1 MLAFLNSTKTSALK
15 KQAKEELTS
24 EASMRN
30 SRKQS
35 QSFKAGKVSV
45 RKTSALS
52 LVVLACL
59 ASGCALGGGAG
70 DGKNGWYSA
79 IAAISGAPSLDQI
92 VEKLDSE
99 PRQSTIDK
107 INELLNHGGVSQTT
121 KQEASYV
128 LAKLLKKDWSPA
140 SVGGQADETYTTMV
154 GLFKNSAKYAP
165 LSQRSSKHLLD
176 IATKAGDDAQIR
188 ECLRVLKSTS
198 KSAED
203 KAYADYT
210 LGQTVLKAG
219 EYDAAMQLFQT
230 VKQEAPT
237 SKYSYGSSYY
247 IGDLL
252 LKTTPAPTPEAAE
265 QAIGLFKDY
274 LKNAPDGRFA
284 PEIAG
289 RLEALAAQGTIQ
301 LTPADYDVLG
311 KAYYNFGNSSAA
323 LKAWDKSDPGKNLF
337 LRSIA
342 LSRLNRHEEARA
354 TLLQAI
360 KNDPQSRSYSAAGT
374 LLSNP
379 LTKAQAL
386 DLWKAC
392 LAAAPVHAD
401 AALWNIG
408 IRASGDEGLP
418 CFREIIKRF
427 PTSEFAAE
435 SSWWLFWHEAKTGDK
450 KRYPTAIQIGTQAA
464 RQYPETRQAARL
476 LFWIGKL
483 QERLGQKGMA
493 INAYTAAYERFPSNY
508 YGYRARHRLAA
519 LKPGGAD
526 AGWSTKIGRQHPQ
539 PNWRWPEPELP
550 TTKAGADAPFD
561 PTFMS
566 LFRLNQWDEC
576 VELLPSSAPRTLKSA
591 LLAKLGMNMEA
602 IGAASKIAD
611 GKPIKNDI
619 WQESYPLE
627 FGQYVSENASVRGV
641 DPLLV
646 HALIREESRYK
657 PSAVSRSHALGL
669 MQLLVGTAYGSAKK
683 VGITLSGESDITRPE
698 VNIKLGTYYL
708 SYAIQRF
715 GGNAMLG
722 VASYNGGPGAVGSWM
737 RRHTSGDFDLFVENI
752 PFRETRDYVRKV
764 FGSYWTYQQI
774 YSK

>member
-1 MLAFLNSTKTSALK
+1 MQGRRSQNSKVEKAP
-15 KQAKEELTS
+15 
-24 EASMRN
+24 R
-30 SRKQS
+30 RK
-35 QSFKAGKVSV
+35 AAEIAV
-45 RKTSALS
+45 AA
-52 LVVLACL
+52 LACL
-59 ASGCALGGGAG
+59 ATGCAVAGGNGG
-70 DGKNGWYSA
+70 SENGWFSA
-79 IAAISGAPSLDQI
+79 LAAMTGAPSLDQI
-92 VEKLDSE
+92 VDKLNTEPPQATGEKLKE
-99 PRQSTIDK
+99 LID
-107 INELLNHGGVSQTT
+107 HPGVSQTT

-128 LAKLLKKDWSPA
+128 LGKLLKRDWSP
-140 SVGGQADETYTTMV
+140 VGVSGQTDETYTTMV
-154 GLFKNSAKYAP
+154 VLFKNAAKYAP
-165 LSQRSSKHLLD
+165 LSQRASKHLLD
-176 IATKAGDDAQIR
+176 IAVKAGDDVQIR
-188 ECLRVLKSTS
+188 ECLRVLKAT
-198 KSAED
+198 ARTPED

-247 IGDLL
+247 IADLI
-252 LKTTPAPTPEAAE
+252 LKTSPAPAPEAAD
-265 QAIGLFKDY
+265 QAISLFKDY

-289 RLEALAAQGTIQ
+289 RLEALAAAGTIQ

-311 KAYYNFGNSSAA
+311 KAYYNFGNWTSA
-323 LKAWDKSDPGKNLF
+323 LKAWDKADPAKNLF

-342 LSRLNRHEEARA
+342 LMHMNRHDDAKA
-354 TLLQAI
+354 TLISAI
-360 KNDPQSRSYSAAGT
+360 KNDPTSRSYSAAGA

-379 LTKAQAL
+379 LTKAGAT

-392 LAAAPVHAD
+392 LAAGPQHAD
-401 AALWNIG
+401 AALWNVA
-408 IRASGDEGLP
+408 IRANGDEGLP
-418 CFREIIKRF
+418 LFREIIKKF

-435 SSWWLFWHEAKTGDK
+435 SSWWLFWHEVKSGDK
-450 KRYPTAIQIGTQAA
+450 KRYPAAIQLGTQAS

-519 LKPGGAD
+519 LKPGGRD
-526 AGWSTKIGRQHPQ
+526 AGWSTKIGRLHPQ
-539 PNWRWPEPELP
+539 PDWRWPEPEVP
-550 TTKAGADAPFD
+550 APKAGAEAAFD

-576 VELLPSSAPRTLKSA
+576 LELLPSSAPRTLKSA
-591 LLAKLGMNMEA
+591 LYAKAGMNMEA

-611 GKPIKNDI
+611 GKPVKNDL
-619 WQESYPLE
+619 WHESYPLE
-627 FGQYVSENASVRGV
+627 FGQYVAANASERGV

-715 GGNAMLG
+715 NGNAMLG

-737 RRHTSGDFDLFVENI
+737 RRHAASGSGDFDLFVENI

-764 FGSYWTYQQI
+764 FGSYWNYQTL
-774 YSK
+774 YGK

>member
-1 MLAFLNSTKTSALK
+1 MPHSRPPFQNFKVEKFALRKGSAL
-15 KQAKEELTS
+15 AII
-24 EASMRN
+24 A
-30 SRKQS
+30 
-35 QSFKAGKVSV
+35 
-45 RKTSALS
+45 
-52 LVVLACL
+52 LACL
-59 ASGCALGGGAG
+59 ASGCALAGGN
-70 DGKNGWYSA
+70 GKDAWFSA
-79 IAAISGAPSLDQI
+79 FAAMTGGPSLDQI
-92 VEKLDSE
+92 VEKLNSE
-99 PRQSTIDK
+99 PTQVTRDK
-107 INELLNHGGVSQTT
+107 LKELLEHPGASQAT

-128 LAKLLKKDWSPA
+128 LGKLLKKDWSP
-140 SVGGQADETYTTMV
+140 VGISGQTDETYTTMV
-154 GLFKNSAKYAP
+154 GLFKNAAKYAP
-165 LSQRSSKHLLD
+165 LSQRASKQLLD
-176 IATKAGDDAQIR
+176 IATKAADDAQIR
-188 ECLRVLKSTS
+188 ECLRVLKSQARTG
-198 KSAED
+198 EE
-203 KAYADYT
+203 KAFADYT
-210 LGQTVLKAG
+210 LGQTILKSG
-219 EYDAAMQLFQT
+219 EYDAAMQLFQQ

-237 SKYSYGSSYY
+237 SKYSYGASYY
-247 IGDLL
+247 IADLI
-252 LKTTPAPTPEAAE
+252 LKATPAPTAEAAE
-265 QAIGLFKDY
+265 QAISLFKDY

-289 RLEALAAQGTIQ
+289 RLEGLAGQGTIQ
-301 LTPADYDVLG
+301 LSASDYEILAR
-311 KAYYNFGNSSAA
+311 AYYNFGNWNNA
-323 LKAWDKSDPGKNLF
+323 LKAWDRADSNKNLF
-337 LRSIA
+337 LRAIA
-342 LSRLNRHEEARA
+342 LSHINRHEDARA
-354 TLLQAI
+354 TLIQAI
-360 KNDPQSRSYSAAGT
+360 KNDPNSRSYSSAGA

-379 LTKAQAL
+379 LTKAQAS

-408 IRASGDEGLP
+408 IRANGDEGLP
-418 CFREIIKRF
+418 YFKEIIKRY

-435 SSWWLFWHEAKTGDK
+435 SSWWLFWHEAKSGDK
-450 KRYPTAIQIGTQAA
+450 KRYPAAIQIGTQAA

-483 QERLGQKGMA
+483 HERLGQKGMA
-493 INAYTAAYERFPSNY
+493 INAYTAASERFPSNY

-519 LKPGGAD
+519 LKPGGHD
-526 AGWSTKIGRQHPQ
+526 AGWSTRIGRLHPQ
-539 PNWRWPEPELP
+539 PNWSWPEPQLP
-550 TTKAGADAPFD
+550 ATKAGADAAFD

-566 LFRLNQWDEC
+566 LFRLSQWDEC
-576 VELLPSSAPRTLKSA
+576 VELLPASAPRTLKSA
-591 LLAKLGMNMEA
+591 LLAKMGSNMEA
-602 IGAASKIAD
+602 IGAASKIAE
-611 GKPIKNDI
+611 GKPVKNEL

-627 FGQYVSENASVRGV
+627 FGQYVAENASVRGV

-737 RRHTSGDFDLFVENI
+737 KRHTSGDFDLFVENI

-764 FGSYWTYQQI
+764 FGSYWTYQQL
-774 YSK
+774 YGK

>member
-1 MLAFLNSTKTSALK
+1 MPDPSRQSQRFKVEKLTPAKASALTIV
-15 KQAKEELTS
+15 L
-24 EASMRN
+24 
-30 SRKQS
+30 
-35 QSFKAGKVSV
+35 
-45 RKTSALS
+45 
-52 LVVLACL
+52 LACL
-59 ASGCALGGGAG
+59 VSGCALGGDDKNNWLGAF
-70 DGKNGWYSA
+70 
-79 IAAISGAPSLDQI
+79 AAMTGGPSLDQI
-92 VEKLDSE
+92 VEKLNSE
-99 PRQSTIDK
+99 TTQSTRDK
-107 INELLNHGGVSQTT
+107 LKELLEHPGVSQTT

-128 LAKLLKKDWSPA
+128 LGRLLKKDWSPVA
-140 SVGGQADETYTTMV
+140 INGQADETYATMV
-154 GLFKNSAKYAP
+154 ASFKNAAKYAP
-165 LSQRSSKHLLD
+165 LSQRASKHLLD
-176 IATKAGDDAQIR
+176 IATKAADDAQIR
-188 ECLRVLKSTS
+188 ECLKVLKLQA
-198 KSAED
+198 KSPED

-219 EYDAAMQLFQT
+219 EYDAAMGLFQL

-247 IGDLL
+247 IADLI
-252 LKTTPAPTPEAAE
+252 LKSTPAPSAE
-265 QAIGLFKDY
+265 TADQAISLFKDY

-289 RLEALAAQGTIQ
+289 RLETMAAQGIIQ
-301 LTPADYDVLG
+301 LGPADYDVL
-311 KAYYNFGNSSAA
+311 ARTYYNFGNWTGA
-323 LKAWDKSDPGKNLF
+323 LKAWDRTDSSKNLF
-337 LRSIA
+337 LRAIA
-342 LSRLNRHEEARA
+342 LSHVNRHDEARA
-354 TLLQAI
+354 TLIQAI
-360 KNDPQSRSYSAAGT
+360 KNDPKSRSYSAAGA

-379 LTKAQAL
+379 LTKAQAS

-392 LAAAPVHAD
+392 LAAGPVHAD

-408 IRASGDEGLP
+408 IRATGDEGLSY
-418 CFREIIKRF
+418 FREIIKRF

-435 SSWWLFWHEAKTGDK
+435 SSWWLFWHEAKSGDK
-450 KRYPTAIQIGTQAA
+450 KRYPAAIQIATQAA
-464 RQYPETRQAARL
+464 RQYPETRQAARM

-483 QERLGQKGMA
+483 QERLAQKGMA

-519 LKPGGAD
+519 LKPGGHD

-539 PNWRWPEPELP
+539 PDWTWPEPQLP
-550 TTKAGADAPFD
+550 AQKAGSDNAFD
-561 PTFMS
+561 STFNA

-576 VELLPSSAPRTLKSA
+576 VELLPASAPRTLKSA
-591 LLAKLGMNMEA
+591 LLAKMGLNLEA
-602 IGAASKIAD
+602 IGAASRIAD
-611 GKPIKNDI
+611 GKPIKNEI

-627 FGQYVSENASVRGV
+627 FGRYVAENASLRGV

-657 PSAVSRSHALGL
+657 PTAVSRSHALGL

-722 VASYNGGPGAVGSWM
+722 VASYNGGPGAVGGWM
-737 RRHTSGDFDLFVENI
+737 KRHTSGDFDLFVENI

-764 FGSYWTYQQI
+764 FGSYWTYQQL
-774 YSK
+774 YGK

>member
-1 MLAFLNSTKTSALK
+1 MLAFLNSTNTSALK
-15 KQAKEELTS
+15 NRAKEELTS
-24 EASMRN
+24 EASMR
-30 SRKQS
+30 RRQF
-35 QSFKAGKVSV
+35 QSFKVEKFAS
-45 RKTSALS
+45 RKGSALAI
-52 LVVLACL
+52 VLLASL
-59 ASGCALGGGAG
+59 ASGCALGGNSGE
-70 DGKNGWYSA
+70 GKNGWFSA
-79 IAAISGAPSLDQI
+79 FAAMTGAPSLDQI
-92 VEKLDSE
+92 VEKLGNE
-99 PRQSTIDK
+99 PPQATSDK
-107 INELLNHGGVSQTT
+107 LKELIEHPGVSQTT

-128 LAKLLKKDWSPA
+128 LAKLLKKDWSP
-140 SVGGQADETYTTMV
+140 VGISGQTDETYTTML
-154 GLFKNSAKYAP
+154 GLFKNAAKYAP
-165 LSQRSSKHLLD
+165 LSQRASKHILE
-176 IATKAGDDAQIR
+176 IATKAADDAQIR
-188 ECLRVLKSTS
+188 ECLRVLKATA
-198 KSAED
+198 KTPED

-210 LGQTVLKAG
+210 LAQTVLKAG
-219 EYDAAMQLFQT
+219 EYESAMQLFQL

-247 IGDLL
+247 IADLT
-252 LKTTPAPTPEAAE
+252 LKTTPAPTQEAAD
-265 QAIGLFKDY
+265 QAIALFKDY

-301 LTPADYDVLG
+301 LIPADYDLLA
-311 KAYYNFGNSSAA
+311 KAYYNFGNWNGA
-323 LKAWDKSDPGKNLF
+323 LKAWERADSGKNLF

-342 LSRLNRHEEARA
+342 LSHVNRHDDARA
-354 TLLQAI
+354 TLIQAI
-360 KNDPQSRSYSAAGT
+360 KNDPNSRSYSAAGAV
-374 LLSNP
+374 LSNP
-379 LTKAQAL
+379 LTKAQAS

-408 IRASGDEGLP
+408 IRANGDEGLP

-435 SSWWLFWHEAKTGDK
+435 SSWWLFWHEAKSGDR
-450 KRYPTAIQIGTQAA
+450 KRYPAAIQIGTQAA

-493 INAYTAAYERFPSNY
+493 INAYTAAFERFPSNY

-519 LKPGGAD
+519 LKPGGHD
-526 AGWSTKIGRQHPQ
+526 AGWSTKVGRQHPQ
-539 PNWRWPEPELP
+539 PNWIWPEPELP
-550 TTKAGADAPFD
+550 ATKSGAEAAFD
-561 PTFMS
+561 PTFTA

-576 VELLPSSAPRTLKSA
+576 VELLPSSAPRTLKSS
-591 LLAKLGMNMEA
+591 LLAKMGMNLEA
-602 IGAASKIAD
+602 IGAASKLAD
-611 GKPIKNDI
+611 GKPVKNDI

-627 FGQYVSENASVRGV
+627 FGQYVAENASVRGV

-764 FGSYWTYQQI
+764 FGSYWTYQQL
-774 YSK
+774 YGK